1 MMGRRLSKL
10 RNRASE
16 KINWGNPPTLQKQT
30 VDPSPCL
37 ECGYCIPLGEHDF
50 PLLVDICIAPE
61 RIKQMAEGWTIATR
75 KGRRC
80 TDFTD
85 KVQTTIGDFE

>member
-1 MMGRRLSKL
+1 MKRLMNL
-10 RNRASE
+10 RKKAD
-16 KINWGNPPTLQKQT
+16 KFINWGNPSTLQKQI

-37 ECGYCIPLGEHDF
+37 ECAWCTPFGEHDF

-75 KGRRC
+75 EGRRC
-80 TDFTD
+80 KEFTD
-85 KVQTTIGDFE
+85 KVQTTIGDYE